1 LPPVRAEGKQAGR
14 KPYVCTNR
22 KCQTHAAR
30 FLGPSPEEKAERK
43 KQAQEVRVQQEYRK
57 RLLEEVWKRL
67 PGELSRHELDFIAQ
81 RYFNHLGH
89 DSQHRIFKFLAWE
102 APKAKGSYGGYADY
116 PKLASAKL
124 EGMTATEIGKFLMV
138 CALASDLYCPT
149 YLSGATLAKDS
160 NLLKEAAHYKVN
172 AARVLGEVREKR
184 LAKSSKPKPEAKGRE
199 SRKPK
204 PKASSGVSSKA

>member
-1 LPPVRAEGKQAGR
+1 M
-14 KPYVCTNR
+14 CTNR
-22 KCQTHAAR
+22 KCPTHAAHA
-30 FLGPSPEEKAERK
+30 LGLSPEEKAERK

-57 RLLEEVWKRL
+57 RLLEEVWKRV

-102 APKAKGSYGGYADY
+102 ATKAKGSYRGYADY
-116 PKLASAKL
+116 PKLAGAKL
-124 EGMTATEIGKFLMV
+124 EAMTAAEIGKFLVV
-138 CALASDLYCPT
+138 CALASELYCPT

-172 AARVLGEVREKR
+172 TDRILYEVRDR
-184 LAKSSKPKPEAKGRE
+184 LAKN

-204 PKASSGVSSKA
+204 SKSEAQTPTKPKRKRSGG